1 MDMSSDTLSLQ
12 EAADRLG
19 VHYMTMYRYVRL
31 GLLPA
36 KKMGGS
42 WRVATGDLDEFIAPS
57 EAPVAKGEAPWA
69 ERLEA
74 RMVAGDVTGAWAVV
88 EAALS
93 SGSTPAKIYIDVLA
107 PALASVGERWAVGEL
122 GIDDEHLASA
132 VVARIIGRLGPRFNR
147 RGRPRGT
154 VVAAMPSGERHSFG
168 LAMLAD
174 ILRGEG
180 YSVLDLGPDTPAPA
194 LISAMKKVDDLEAVC
209 LSVAYTDT
217 LPRLEEAIAAV
228 REAFGTSVPIVV
240 GGRAIESAEH
250 AAQLGADGW
259 AADAANVS
267 DLIASLPRGE
277 RTA

>member
-36 KKMGGS
+36 KKVGGS
-42 WRVATGDLDEFIAPS
+42 WRVSVADLDEFVAPS

-88 EAALS
+88 EAALA
-93 SGSTPAKIYIDVLA
+93 SGSTPARIYVDVLA
-107 PALASVGERWAVGEL
+107 PALASVGERWAGGEL

-132 VVARIIGRLGPRFNR
+132 VASRIIGRLGPRFNR

-154 VVAAMPSGERHSFG
+154 VVAAMPSGERHGFG
-168 LAMLAD
+168 LAMLTD
-174 ILRGEG
+174 VLRGEG
-180 YSVLDLGPDTPAPA
+180 YSVLDLGPDTPAQS
-194 LISAMKKVDDLEAVC
+194 LVTAMKKVEDLEAVC
-209 LSVAYTDT
+209 LSVAYTDA
-217 LPRLEEAIAAV
+217 LPRLIETIEEV
-228 REAFGTSVPIVV
+228 RGVFGTDIPIVV
-240 GGRAIESAEH
+240 GGRAIESLEH
-250 AAQLGADGW
+250 ATTLGADGW
-259 AADAANVS
+259 VERATDVGE
-267 DLIASLPRGE
+267 LIAQIAKGA

>member
-36 KKMGGS
+36 KKVGGS
-42 WRVATGDLDEFIAPS
+42 WRVATADLDEFITPS
-57 EAPVAKGEAPWA
+57 DAPVAKGDAPWA

-88 EAALS
+88 EAALA
-93 SGSTPAKIYIDVLA
+93 SGSTPARIYVEVLA
-107 PALASVGERWAVGEL
+107 PALASVGERWASGEI

-132 VVARIIGRLGPRFNR
+132 VASRIIGRLGPRFNR

-154 VVAAMPSGERHSFG
+154 VVAAMPSGERHGFG
-168 LAMLAD
+168 LAMLTD
-174 ILRGEG
+174 VLRGES
-180 YSVLDLGPDTPAPA
+180 YSVLDLGPDTPAQS
-194 LISAMKKVDDLEAVC
+194 LVSAMKKVDDLEAVC
-209 LSVAYTDT
+209 LSVAYTDA
-217 LPRLEEAIAAV
+217 LPRLIATIEEV
-228 REAFGTSVPIVV
+228 RSVFGTDIPIVI
-240 GGRAIESAEH
+240 GGRAIESLEH
-250 AAQLGADGW
+250 AISLGADGW
-259 AADAANVS
+259 VERATDVGE
-267 DLIASLPRGE
+267 LIAQITKGA